1 MTPLAQRLSPEQ
13 ALLLTAALGAEPQ
26 AGDAYRRWCQRQ
38 DLQELDAASHRILP
52 LLAERLGGVRDDP
65 VADRVRRVVRFTWL
79 RSQLLLTRA
88 TPVLAA
94 LADAGIPAMLA
105 KGVAVLEH
113 TGWEVQLRPMDDV
126 DIVVPRER
134 AIAAVGVLRACGFEA
149 PGIPADPRETS
160 VYDET
165 HALGFQD
172 GAGAILDLHWHVL
185 HGSLHR
191 DADHGFWEAS
201 GAAALREVPV
211 RVLSREDTLLQVVS
225 HGQEFTVFHPVRWI
239 ADAVLLLRAA
249 PEAFDWDRVTREAQ
263 RHRIRR
269 QVGEAVHVLAAVSP
283 GLVPSAALRELG
295 RPSRAQTAA
304 RRSRGLLEARGNG
317 PIAPSRLE
325 AALDD
330 AREWTRRTVA
340 PGRPVTPRHGAGFLR
355 ERWALERG
363 RDVPRHALWVL
374 GGRRPG
380 ATGLAPG
387 AAQPA
392 GEPVQLPENV
402 GFRVGDAGVPM
413 LRGGWWAPDDH
424 GTWSRG
430 AEAALAMPLAG
441 PQDGPLLL
449 RVDAVPYLTQTRPHL
464 EVDVH
469 AGGALVARWGYSAV
483 GVVEERRYVR
493 LPAAV
498 GRSVVDLRLVFRRPL
513 SPQTARQDAD
523 PRPLGIA
530 LRCIRVE
537 PLVER

>member
-1 MTPLAQRLSPEQ
+1 MTALGQRLSAEQ
-13 ALLLTAALGAEPQ
+13 ELLLTAALGAEPQ
-26 AGDAYRRWCQRQ
+26 AGEAYRRWCERQ
-38 DLQELDAASHRILP
+38 DLEELDAASHRILP
-52 LLAERLGGVRDDP
+52 LLAERLEGAADDP
-65 VADRVRRVVRFTWL
+65 VAARVKRVVRFTWL

-134 AIAAVGVLRACGFEA
+134 AIEAVGVLRACGFDA
-149 PGIPADPRETS
+149 PGIPEDPRATS

-165 HALGFQD
+165 HALGFRD

-191 DADHGFWEAS
+191 DADHRFWEAS
-201 GAAALREVPV
+201 GTAELRGVPV

-239 ADAVLLLRAA
+239 ADAVLLLRGA
-249 PEAFDWDRVTREAQ
+249 PGTFDWDRVAREAG

-269 QVGEAVHVLAAVSP
+269 QVGEAVHVLDGVSP
-283 GLVPSAALRELG
+283 GLVPAQALRSLG
-295 RPSRAQTAA
+295 RPTRAQTAL

-317 PIAPSRLE
+317 PLAPSGAE
-325 AALDD
+325 AVADD

-340 PGRPVTPRHGAGFLR
+340 PGRRITPRDAVGFLR

-363 RDVPRHALWVL
+363 ADVPRHALWVL
-374 GGRRPG
+374 GGRRLDR
-380 ATGLAPG
+380 AAPP
-387 AAQPA
+387 APRAPAA
-392 GEPVQLPENV
+392 GEPVRLPENI
-402 GFRVGDAGVPM
+402 GFRLGEIGVP
-413 LRGGWWAPDDH
+413 LLGGGWWASDDH

-430 AEAALAMPLAG
+430 AEATFAVALAD

-449 RVDAVPYLTQTRPHL
+449 RIDAVPYLTQTRPHL
-464 EVDVH
+464 EVDVV
-469 AGGALVARWGYSAV
+469 ADGGRVARWGYSAV

-493 LPAAV
+493 LPAAP
-498 GRSVVDLRLVFRRPL
+498 GRREVALRFVMHRPL

-537 PLVER
+537 RLEED